1 MVPKIPN
8 PPPKPDPELQP
19 PMVINFKISKKQ
31 APTFAVRFLISCL
44 IAILFLLAIAG
55 FSILCTFQ
63 PIIGM
68 GLLLITFVLLS
79 AYAMSFDER
88 YWGGE

>member
-1 MVPKIPN
+1 
-8 PPPKPDPELQP
+8 
-19 PMVINFKISKKQ
+19 
-31 APTFAVRFLISCL
+31 LISCL